1 MTLRGEIENPTN
13 EEMIAIIDAGQCC
26 SSCNRF
32 FDSIDNHDEH
42 MAACDDEREA
52 SWVHDFERSC
62 EDAAVRFA
70 ENRGEW

>member
-52 SWVHDFERSC
+52 SWGTRLRAFLRRCGGSF
-62 EDAAVRFA
+62 R
-70 ENRGEW
+70 